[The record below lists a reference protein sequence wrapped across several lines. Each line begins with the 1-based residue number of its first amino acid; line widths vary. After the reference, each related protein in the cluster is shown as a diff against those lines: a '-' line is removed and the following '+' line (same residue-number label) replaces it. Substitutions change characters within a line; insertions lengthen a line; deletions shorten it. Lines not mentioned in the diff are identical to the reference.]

1 MVCPHRTVS
10 IVIGKLMIHEDISE
24 LKEMAKRD
32 EDFMRLVESSPQLI
46 FIYESK
52 NLAAYYGHKEE
63 YSLETEDDLMM
74 IIRQGL
80 LNQGR
85 LVMRQW
91 RLFEEQ
97 VESISSTEEK
107 NRVMCDL
114 EEIIRTST
122 TNLFPHCDNDVEI
135 KEIWSQLVDSHMILL
150 SLANEKARK

>member
-1 MVCPHRTVS
+1 VS
-10 IVIGKLMIHEDISE
+10 IVIDKLKIHEDISE

-63 YSLETEDDLMM
+63 YSLKTEDDLMM

-114 EEIIRTST
+114 EEIIGTST